1 MLKTEVSS
9 KKNDEHFFLETGLN
23 FLLHNFKKTDESW
36 TKTKI
41 IEHVKKTI
49 DTLFEK
55 RKVDLLKN
63 FCNAIEEDADIRNT
77 LLTCG
82 EEMYQV
88 RDSVIEKYNA
98 LELAISEGCVCL
110 TFFFDTDSDVEDFL
124 YILRKGDADFQR
136 DISKLILN
144 KTLMEIFGVDLQY
157 VSWTISKVTVKK
169 GFSMVD
175 VFCLKFK

>member
-9 KKNDEHFFLETGLN
+9 KKKDEHFFLETGLN
-23 FLLHNFKKTDESW
+23 FLLHSLKKTDESW

-169 GFSMVD
+169 GSSMVD